1 MQNESKSGDNSVSSE
16 ESSKLIEFLCEIN
29 KLKHLDRKGWTIQD
43 RAINKP
49 ETVAGHMYRMA
60 VMAMLYTP
68 DTTDTLVDRNRLVR
82 LTLIHDMA
90 ECLVGDITPFDGISV
105 DEKHKLENNA
115 MNYLV
120 SLLPAKSSEEFKDL
134 FDEYERQETPE
145 AKIVKEFDRFDV
157 MLQAFQYEQLE
168 YETKGRVI
176 RFQEFFDNAV
186 GKIVSKQLVQMWD
199 QLNENRAQ
207 FWSKV
212 QSNGEPK

>member
-1 MQNESKSGDNSVSSE
+1 
-16 ESSKLIEFLCEIN
+16 
-29 KLKHLDRKGWTIQD
+29 
-43 RAINKP
+43 
-49 ETVAGHMYRMA
+49 MA